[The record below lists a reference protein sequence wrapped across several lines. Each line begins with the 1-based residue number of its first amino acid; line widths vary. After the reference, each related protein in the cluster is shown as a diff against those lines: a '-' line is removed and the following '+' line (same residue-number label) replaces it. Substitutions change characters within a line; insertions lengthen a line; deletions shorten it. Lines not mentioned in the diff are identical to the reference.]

1 MATKYT
7 EEYIQKVIDKNRK
20 KSETQSIASVN
31 EGTKYTEQYIQEI
44 LDGTRAP
51 QRGKIDAGIKPTS
64 SSVSQPAST
73 LNTQSTIPYVKEKI
87 NASTQKFSD
96 KKETVPALRL
106 GINNLAS
113 TSSSGKLG
121 NQQDDWYAANEIVPT
136 LDEALLSP
144 IKKTTDRVIAAKRAA
159 DSGEIPTLSSLEGLN
174 HLKGYADVDAML
186 ADDYKMSKEEK
197 KYAKQLYK
205 DYMDEFNKKMRPT
218 WSGGTGE
225 LSQAEASRIMLDP
238 ESDYQKLTRLNNK
251 ADSMT
256 AFTSGLFSS
265 MPFAD
270 SLMKKGD
277 EMLEDQFGEQ
287 YGMSDAVKDAE
298 MQNALAT
305 GAGKFVGNT
314 ALYQAAGGAMEQI
327 PGVSALKSKV
337 AGGVAD
343 LLGGGAKAAAIDPV
357 AAAARAGFAN
367 AVGNSTANILGD
379 LSLDVGLDTI
389 PHVASDIGDGK
400 GAGEVAKNALGNVG
414 MNLLYNVGGEA
425 VSYIPFGKI
434 AGKAKEALTG
444 ADNALPQ
451 LKAADD
457 AAEQVVESIKASS
470 PEYLSGSDFSL
481 EDIAKTAQRNPDI
494 PKSVIPSSSKF
505 AKADKDMSKLV
516 KWYGNDDTVK
526 YLEDFRNSLLKFESS
541 GSLEDFNGMEE
552 ALTQIENAIKGK
564 TYTSPNILNKNGTLK
579 RKGVTYTY
587 GDAGSIDDVLDEM
600 MDAVE
605 EVYITK
611 KVADN
616 ISATKGAYQVPN
628 VQAPGVTSETV
639 LELTPKDNIAN
650 SSSNVNAELDPLN
663 AFGLKGEDITSSTET
678 AEDLW
683 RQLEAGDITKNTNQ
697 QSVQNSYGSETGLDP
712 LNSQGKL
719 KEESYSRNIF
729 KGRVENVS
737 PEIQNTFINE
747 PSVYQTLSNA
757 ETMQRAQQIYDSG
770 RAKDEIY
777 RMLDVKDPASI
788 PLGNKVMSDLIDE
801 GKSDEAVELLRTMS
815 SKLRESGQF
824 TQAAAITMM
833 KSDPDTALRYAVRE
847 IDSLNTAGRK
857 KYGGRWKDF
866 ALTDDEIKAF
876 QSIQRGDTDAI
887 KKAYE
892 QIGSRL
898 AKEYPSTKWEKVVEL
913 SRIGMLLNWRTQIR
927 NVVSNAILQPVRSLS
942 DRVSALGQ
950 NAIHLINPDFKVT
963 QSLIGGGKEEKKI
976 AGEVWD
982 SVKDSLLEDT
992 ARWDNLKGIG
1002 REKQVFSGSPIS
1014 KVFDKIFPGAIE
1026 RANKAMGK
1034 NVDDSLL
1041 ETVRN
1046 FTYYLLE
1053 RGDEPFVKNN
1063 FVSRLSSYM
1072 KAQGIKGLDEIPEE
1086 AITLAKDEALKA
1098 TFKDDNGFTRALT
1111 GIKQN
1116 TGKLGE
1122 VIMPFTKTPANLAMR
1137 GIDYSPAGLVSTFKS
1152 AKNGSDAAKI
1162 MDDLSKNLVG
1172 SAAIFGGYELAKHGI
1187 ITGKLSS
1194 DKDEAAFQK
1203 QQGQLPYSIR
1213 VGDNYYTYDWAQPA
1227 AIPFILGA
1235 SIYQSVEESDREE
1248 SDILK
1253 SLKAVGNAAYD
1264 GTTAAVNAW
1273 AELSP
1278 LQSFQDLFSGSYGSE
1293 GFAENLANEIL
1304 EYPQRLWPA
1313 VFGATARTMDTT
1325 QRQTYSAGNPIQTQ
1339 IDTAISKIP
1348 VLSET
1353 LPAAYDTWGNE
1364 IKRSDSIGEAAFAQM
1379 INPGQLGR
1387 DASTWLD
1394 SEIQRLYDSTESST
1408 VFPQK
1413 SAWTVDGHKLSN
1425 REYSDLQ
1432 REQGSLSY
1440 DIVEKLIA
1448 SDAYDSMEDSA
1459 RVETIADIY
1468 ALTKALAEN
1477 SVVGKEIPKTQ
1488 QKTAKV
1494 YEDQG
1499 VEGVINYMMFK
1510 STADTDGNG
1519 SINQDEARTVLDS
1532 SGLTNLQKAYYWKL
1546 FNSGWKNNPY
1556 E

>member
-1 MATKYT
+1 MARPYT
-7 EEYIQKVIDKNRK
+7 LEDVQRVIANSNQISESKKAAQLKVTEHRPYTVEDVERVIARNKERATQQKPVTG
-20 KSETQSIASVN
+20 ELW
-31 EGTKYTEQYIQEI
+31 E
-44 LDGTRAP
+44 RAP
-51 QRGKIDAGIKPTS
+51 KS
-64 SSVSQPAST
+64 ST
-73 LNTQSTIPYVKEKI
+73 EIPYVKEQV
-87 NASTQKFSD
+87 QKTSNEREYIPSL
-96 KKETVPALRL
+96 KL

-113 TSSSGKLG
+113 TLSSGKLG
-121 NQQDDWYAANEIVPT
+121 NQQDDWYSANEIVPT
-136 LDEALLSP
+136 LDETLLSP
-144 IKKTTDRVIAAKRAA
+144 TKKATDRVIAARKATN
-159 DSGEIPTLSSLEGLN
+159 SGEIPVLSSLEGLN
-174 HLKGYADVDAML
+174 YLKGYADVDTML

-225 LSQAEASRIMLDP
+225 LSQAEASRVMLDP

-251 ADSMT
+251 ADSAT
-256 AFTSGLFSS
+256 SFTLGLFSS
-265 MPFAD
+265 MPFSD
-270 SLMKKGD
+270 SLMEKGD
-277 EMLEDQFGEQ
+277 KMLEDQFGEQ
-287 YGMSDAVKDAE
+287 YGMSDALKDAE

-343 LLGGGAKAAAIDPV
+343 LLGGGAKAAAANPA

-367 AVGNSTANILGD
+367 AVGNSTANILSD
-379 LSLDVGLDTI
+379 LSLDVGFDTV
-389 PHVASDIGDGK
+389 PHLVSDVQDGK

-414 MNLLYNVGGEA
+414 MNLLYNAGGEA

-434 AGKAKEALTG
+434 AGKAKEVLTG
-444 ADNALPQ
+444 TNNALPQ

-457 AAEQVVESIKASS
+457 VAEQVVESTKASS

-481 EDIAKTAQRNPDI
+481 EDIAKAAQRNPDI

-526 YLEDFRNSLLKFESS
+526 YLEDFRNSLLKFEST

-564 TYTSPNILNKNGTLK
+564 TYTSPDILNKNGTLK
-579 RKGVTYTY
+579 RKGVTYAY

-605 EVYITK
+605 EIYVSK
-611 KVADN
+611 KVAAN
-616 ISATKGAYQVPN
+616 T
-628 VQAPGVTSETV
+628 QAG
-639 LELTPKDNIAN
+639 
-650 SSSNVNAELDPLN
+650 
-663 AFGLKGEDITSSTET
+663 TSSMANTEPEIPVVKPENNFIPPEDET

-683 RQLEAGDITKNTNQ
+683 RQLEAGDITKNANQ
-697 QSVQNSYGSETGLDP
+697 QSVQNSYGSRTGLDP

-719 KEESYSRNIF
+719 REESYSQNIS

-737 PEIQNTFINE
+737 PEVQNTFINE

-757 ETMQRAQQIYDSG
+757 ETIQRAQQIYDSG

-777 RMLDVKDPASI
+777 RMLGVKDPASI

-847 IDSLNTAGRK
+847 IDSLNMAGRK
-857 KYGGRWKDF
+857 KYGKKWKDF

-876 QSIQRGDTDAI
+876 QGIQKGDTDAI

-913 SRIGMLLNWRTQIR
+913 SRVGMLLNPRTQVR
-927 NVVSNAILQPVRSLS
+927 NVVSNAMLQPVRSLS

-950 NAIHLINPDFKVT
+950 NAIHLFNPDFKVT
-963 QSLIGGGKEEKKI
+963 QSLIGGGRTEKKL

-982 SVKDSLLEDT
+982 SVKDSILEDSSK
-992 ARWDNLKGIG
+992 WDNLKGIG
-1002 REKQVFSGSPIS
+1002 KEKQVFRGSPIS

-1026 RANKAMGK
+1026 RANRAMGK

-1041 ETVRN
+1041 ETARN

-1063 FVSRLSSYM
+1063 FVNRLASYM
-1072 KAQGIKGLDEIPEE
+1072 KAQGIKNLDEIPEE

-1122 VIMPFTKTPANLAMR
+1122 VVMPFTKTPANLAMR

-1152 AKNGSDAAKI
+1152 AKSGADAAKI

-1203 QQGQLPYSIR
+1203 QQGQLAYSIR

-1253 SLKAVGNAAYD
+1253 SLKAVGNAAYNG
-1264 GTTAAVNAW
+1264 GTSAVNAW
-1273 AELSP
+1273 ADLSP

-1304 EYPQRLWPA
+1304 EYPQRLIPSWS
-1313 VFGATARTMDTT
+1313 GALARTMDTT

-1364 IKRSDSIGEAAFAQM
+1364 IKRSDSTGEAAFAQM

-1488 QKTAKV
+1488 QKIAKV

-1499 VEGVINYMMFK
+1499 IDMLIPYLLVNNNLDYNGDGHEKKEDVISF
-1510 STADTDGNG
+1510 
-1519 SINQDEARTVLDS
+1519 LDDS
-1532 SGLTNLQKAYYWKL
+1532 NFTPVQKAYL
-1546 FNSGWKNNPY
+1546 FALKYPKSENPY
-1556 E
+1556 R